1 MSKEKLFALYLSKN
15 PLLSNDKVT
24 LTQAGLKK
32 FFETTYNVAYKQG
45 FNQLPDSDEE
55 EEDDYYN
62 PPPSPQR
69 TGKINGLE
77 DLMKIFN
84 MT

>member
-32 FFETTYNVAYKQG
+32 FFETTYDSAYKQG

-55 EEDDYYN
+55 NDDDDYDL
-62 PPPSPQR
+62 PPR
-69 TGKINGLE
+69 TSGSKGLE
-77 DLMKIFN
+77 DLMKIFK
-84 MT
+84 MV